1 MAVGVL
7 LIIIC
12 VVLLGEP
19 LYVLIGGIAA
29 YLLLA
34 SGEVSS
40 FDGLT
45 GIVELTRKLSDN
57 EILLAVP
64 FFVVSGAIMSE
75 GDIAR
80 RLIRVANSV
89 FSRLPGG
96 LAVSSV
102 AACAFFAAISGSSPV
117 TVIAIGSVMFPALVA
132 QRYSERFASGL
143 VTTSGS
149 LGILIPPSI
158 PMLIYAIVDPM
169 ELENPPGYSIGGDEG
184 LGVVELFIAGIGPG
198 LFIAFLLGSYSVIYG
213 LRAKIPTIPF
223 NAKEFVAAIKD
234 GFWALMLPVLIL
246 GGIYSGIFTPTQAAA
261 VSVIYALVVE
271 VWIHRSLTLR
281 DLPRILSESTVLI
294 GSLLIIL
301 ALAQGLNEYF
311 ELAGVAEW
319 AVAKLEEYEL
329 SAAAFL
335 LMVNVLLLFVGM
347 FMDILSAILILV
359 PLLSPIAYSLGIH
372 PIHMAIV
379 FIVNLEIGYMTPPVG
394 LNLFVAS
401 TIFKRSIGEMIRS
414 VLPTVGVMFV
424 GLMFITYIPSI
435 ALGPV
440 SWAKGGSLYVPF
452 PERRIPM
459 DDLNVRE
466 SIDFL
471 SGIAEREEAAGS
483 NGNAPAEAAAPAEPA
498 RAMTMAELMAQ
509 NQSNLEDEATANAE
523 YTGTGEMLDHFRL
536 VYSRRIRLRDL
547 SLVRDGTLRV
557 EDVAP
562 GEAVPGEELVEDEGS
577 EADSNRDEDGRGD
590 EGQEPGEGSGI

>member
-1 MAVGVL
+1 L
-7 LIIIC
+7 L
-12 VVLLGEP
+12 
-19 LYVLIGGIAA
+19 
-29 YLLLA
+29 
-34 SGEVSS
+34 SSSSQVS
-40 FDGLT
+40 
-45 GIVELTRKLSDN
+45 
-57 EILLAVP
+57 A
-64 FFVVSGAIMSE
+64 
-75 GDIAR
+75 
-80 RLIRVANSV
+80 
-89 FSRLPGG
+89 
-96 LAVSSV
+96 
-102 AACAFFAAISGSSPV
+102 
-117 TVIAIGSVMFPALVA
+117 
-132 QRYSERFASGL
+132 
-143 VTTSGS
+143 
-149 LGILIPPSI
+149 
-158 PMLIYAIVDPM
+158 
-169 ELENPPGYSIGGDEG
+169 
-184 LGVVELFIAGIGPG
+184 PG
-198 LFIAFLLGSYSVIYG
+198 LFIAFLLGGYAVLYG
-213 LRAKIPTIPF
+213 LRAKVPTIPF
-223 NAKEFVAAIKD
+223 NGKEFLAAARD

-335 LMVNVLLLFVGM
+335 LMVNVLLLVVGM

-359 PLLSPIAYSLGIH
+359 PLLSPIGFSLGIH
-372 PIHMAIV
+372 PIHLAIV

-401 TIFKRSIGEMIRS
+401 TIFKRSIGEMIRA
-414 VLPTVGVMFV
+414 VLPTVGVMLI
-424 GLMFITYIPSI
+424 GLLVITYVPSI

-440 SWAKGGSLYVPF
+440 SWFKGGSLYVPF

-459 DDLNVRE
+459 EELGIRE

-471 SGIAEREEAAGS
+471 SGVAEREEAAEAEGDAPE
-483 NGNAPAEAAAPAEPA
+483 APAAAAPPAEPG

-509 NQSNLEDEATANAE
+509 NQANLEEEATNSAE

-536 VYSRRIRLRDL
+536 VHSRRIRLRDL

-557 EDVAP
+557 DEVAP
-562 GEAVPGEELVEDEGS
+562 GEAVPGEETDVEVDAPSEENTAPEPSDEGS
-577 EADSNRDEDGRGD
+577 GT
-590 EGQEPGEGSGI
+590 GSQP